1 MDGPGRVG
9 KTHTAGAGGVTAERL
24 GGVLTGGMGAAQR
37 PRQGSISHDPG
48 LEGGGAQRALGL

>member
-1 MDGPGRVG
+1 M
-9 KTHTAGAGGVTAERL
+9 TAERL